1 MIVIFDCQRGAGER
15 LRKERQYERGKK
27 TGSSDEAR
35 PDDEITVI
43 PIHGAK
49 LTQKSFKLPTRL
61 KDLLKEDGS
70 DE

>member
-1 MIVIFDCQRGAGER
+1 MVIRKGIADNK
-15 LRKERQYERGKK
+15 RKERQYERNKK
-27 TGSSDEAR
+27 MVSSDETQT
-35 PDDEITVI
+35 DDQVAAVI

-49 LTQKSFKLPTRL
+49 LAQKSFKLPTRL